1 MVSANILPGEGI
13 ENAFILGNS
22 LYDTVAKMKELNEP
36 LKIAYAAKNYLDTP
50 ILVTLPKLATRLMF
64 HSSGNQELMLIEI
77 LDFSCRKLCYKGTY
91 LNDIVYSYPSDE
103 ELCDPNQ
110 IPARKK
116 QVLPSTLK
124 QIYNKIFGPTF
135 PGTLDRE
142 RRSYVLSYPGIAF
155 RFKINLDDLL
165 RRLDDVTD
173 SNDILSILT
182 NWDAAVDIPCESL
195 AVYKGESYADFHKR
209 LGALSRSNLVDY
221 SKSGSGLSISQIRVD
236 LARGTAEIERDLDG
250 PLPTATIK
258 IGETTQQDII
268 RLLGPP
274 DACFNKF
281 DSRLLIHKHLTAI
294 GVPSQ
299 KSGSVYKFHNY
310 FRHGVDYLYNL
321 NAMQQSGGVLEKI
334 IIHNGGITESLDFMR
349 WNKCDWTVSHN
360 EGDSTVSVDS
370 SMYFGDF
377 SSEFF
382 ERVDKTRNGPVLLNR
397 GKSEIVGSD
406 EVEFVQV
413 EEISSTDVVDMA
425 NGGACK
431 TWGQLKLYGFH
442 RCIFEVVGSNGC
454 VSSVTI
460 Y

>member
-13 ENAFILGNS
+13 ENEFVLGNS
-22 LYDTVAKMKELNEP
+22 LYDTVAKMKQLNEP
-36 LKIAYAAKNYLDTP
+36 LKIAYGAKNYLDTP
-50 ILVTLPKLATRLMF
+50 ILMTLPKLATRLMF

-91 LNDIVYSYPSDE
+91 LNDIVYAYPSDE
-103 ELCDPNQ
+103 ELSGSSENPV
-110 IPARKK
+110 RKK
-116 QVLPSTLK
+116 LVLPSTLK

-135 PGTLDRE
+135 PGSIDCE

-155 RFKINLDDLL
+155 RFKINLDELL
-165 RRLDDVTD
+165 YRLADVND

-182 NWDAAVDIPCESL
+182 NWDVAADIPCESL
-195 AVYKGESYADFHKR
+195 AVYKGESYGEFHRR
-209 LGALSRSNLVDY
+209 LKTLSRSNLRDY
-221 SKSGSGLSISQIRVD
+221 AKSGSGLSVSQIRVD
-236 LARGTAEIERDLDG
+236 LVHGKADIERDLDG
-250 PLPTATIK
+250 PLPTATIT

-281 DSRLLIHKHLTAI
+281 DSRLLIHKHLKAI
-294 GVPSQ
+294 GMPSE

-321 NAMQQSGGVLEKI
+321 NAAQQSGGVLEKI
-334 IIHNGGITESLDFMR
+334 IIHNGGIAESLDFMR
-349 WNKCDWTVSHN
+349 WNKCDWSIHHTEHGLSV
-360 EGDSTVSVDS
+360 EVDS
-370 SMYFGDF
+370 LMYFGDF
-377 SSEFF
+377 SGEFF
-382 ERVDKTRNGPVLLNR
+382 DRIDKTKNGPVLLNR
-397 GKSEIVGSD
+397 GESEIVGSD

-413 EEISSTDVVDMA
+413 KEIGGTDVVDVE
-425 NGGACK
+425 NGGTCK

-442 RCIFEVVGSNGC
+442 RCIFEVVSNGC
-454 VSSVTI
+454 VSCVTV